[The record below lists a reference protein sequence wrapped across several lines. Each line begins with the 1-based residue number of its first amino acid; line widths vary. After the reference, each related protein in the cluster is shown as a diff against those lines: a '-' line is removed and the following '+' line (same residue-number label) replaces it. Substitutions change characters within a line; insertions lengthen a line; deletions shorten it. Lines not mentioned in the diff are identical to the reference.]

1 MRRLLLLPVA
11 SLLALSIGC
20 SGGSA
25 PPVNPPDPTRNDVVV
40 DGTSDATSNDVTSD
54 AQNPADTAGD
64 TTPAD
69 TQPGD
74 VTAPTD
80 TPPADV
86 VTDTAPIDSPAV
98 DAPPADVPVVDTA
111 PIDTPP
117 TDVPVVDTAP
127 IDTPPVDVPVVD
139 VPAMDVTSPD
149 VPAMDVATSDVMS
162 VDLPVIADTGT
173 ADVASDAGPFRCR
186 SSADCV
192 GNPAGGLCDIV
203 SGECRMG
210 CTPAGG
216 CSPTQACCG
225 GTCTDTQSD
234 PRNCGSCGNVCSA
247 VNGVAG
253 CRAGVC
259 VVDRCTAPFANCDGL
274 ATNGCEVDTTSNDAH
289 CGACGMACTGG
300 SGGAGRCTAGVC
312 GIACGMGFGDCD
324 RMASNGC
331 ETDVTSNAMNC
342 GRCGVVCSA
351 THASSRC
358 LAGAC
363 FVDRCDMGFGDCD
376 RDPATGCEADLQTSD
391 LNCGAC
397 GRTCDATMGLGCSRG
412 TCIPVAS
419 LVAWYPLDGS
429 GADRVTGGPTATNT
443 GATPTADRFGT
454 AGAAMAFSPSAMSRL
469 QVDNTRLPV
478 GRAARTLSLWMRTM
492 TRYMPD
498 AGAMANWGTT
508 AMSQRFGLIV
518 LPDTLYFVGESD
530 DTPGLRPVAEGRWHH
545 VAVTY
550 DGTTVVTYVD
560 GVLEAMGAKTLNTVG
575 TQLLIGRSILDHYPG
590 RPVPEYFD
598 GAIDEVRVYSRAL
611 DAASVNALYQEGGYR
626 PM

>member
-20 SGGSA
+20 SDGTT
-25 PPVNPPDPTRNDVVV
+25 PPVNPPDPTRSDVVIDV
-40 DGTSDATSNDVTSD
+40 TSDATASDVTSD
-54 AQNPADTAGD
+54 AQPPSDTASD
-64 TTPAD
+64 TSPSDA
-69 TQPGD
+69 QPGD
-74 VTAPTD
+74 VTPPTD
-80 TPPADV
+80 GPADV
-86 VTDTAPIDSPAV
+86 VITDT
-98 DAPPADVPVVDTA
+98 PPADVPVVDVPVA
-111 PIDTPP
+111 
-117 TDVPVVDTAP
+117 DVPVVDTP
-127 IDTPPVDVPVVD
+127 VIDTPAIDTLAIDTPAIDTPAIDTPAIDVVAPD
-139 VPAMDVTSPD
+139 VTAMDTPS
-149 VPAMDVATSDVMS
+149 SDMS
-162 VDLPVIADTGT
+162 TVDLPTVVDTGSS
-173 ADVASDAGPFRCR
+173 DVVSDTGPFRCR

-216 CSPTQACCG
+216 CSSTQACCG
-225 GTCTDTQSD
+225 GTCADTQSD

-247 VNGVAG
+247 LNGVAG

-259 VVDRCTAPFANCDGL
+259 TVDRCTAPFANCDGL
-274 ATNGCEVDTTSNDAH
+274 ATNGCEADTTSNDAH
-289 CGACGMACTGG
+289 CGACGMACIGG
-300 SGGAGRCTAGVC
+300 AGGAGRCSAGVC
-312 GIACGMGFGDCD
+312 GIACGTGFGDCD

-358 LAGAC
+358 LAGTC
-363 FVDRCDMGFGDCD
+363 FVDRCDTGFGDCD
-376 RDPATGCEADLQTSD
+376 RDPATGYEADLQTSD

-397 GRTCDATMGLGCSRG
+397 GRACDATMGLGCSRG

-469 QVDNTRLPV
+469 QVDNPRLPV

-492 TRYMPD
+492 TRFMPD
-498 AGAMANWGTT
+498 AGAMANWGST

-530 DTPGLRPVAEGRWHH
+530 DLPGLRPVAEGRWHH

-550 DGTTVVTYVD
+550 EGAVVVTYVD
-560 GVLEAMGAKTLNTVG
+560 GVMESVGTKTLNTVG
-575 TQLLIGRSILDHYPG
+575 TQLLIGRAVLDHYPG

-598 GAIDEVRVYSRAL
+598 GSIDEVRVYGRAL
-611 DAASVNALYQEGGYR
+611 DGASVNALYQEGGYR